1 MVGGQKAS
9 WGLSGRC
16 QRPLAPIPVELLR
29 VPMLIWISD
38 LSSLP
43 CCSPEELMKQPLE
56 DVFLFLHRVLSRRS
70 TAASVASCYMGHSA
84 ALRSYR
90 CPKRAGLLPRQAVL
104 ERLQGSWDVGSWGR
118 RRTRS
123 TEAAGGEGVWHLL
136 AWARGA
142 VLLLL
147 PPSMAITGFG
157 LFLARSPPVISRSG
171 HQTELAL

>member
-1 MVGGQKAS
+1 MQAEKCMVGGQKAS
-9 WGLSGRC
+9 WGLSGWC
-16 QRPLAPIPVELLR
+16 QRPLAPIPVEFLR
-29 VPMLIWISD
+29 VPVLIWISD

-90 CPKRAGLLPRQAVL
+90 CPKRAGPLPRQAVL

-118 RRTRS
+118 RRTRG
-123 TEAAGGEGVWHLL
+123 TERQQEGKVFGISWHGRVVPSSSCCPHPWLSQDLAYFSLAPLL
-136 AWARGA
+136 
-142 VLLLL
+142 
-147 PPSMAITGFG
+147 
-157 LFLARSPPVISRSG
+157 
-171 HQTELAL
+171 